1 MLSGAV
7 ISECGKY
14 RYSLTREWDDGLR
27 ALLIMLNPSVADALV
42 DDPTIRR
49 CISFAMKW
57 RHESALTGILGFG
70 SLEVVNLFAFRATDP
85 KDMATAK
92 ANGVDIVGPENDR
105 HIIEAASRAS
115 LVVAAWGADKL
126 APLRSVSIRKLV
138 APHKLHCLGKS
149 KSGAPKHPLYL
160 ASNTELIVL

>member
-1 MLSGAV
+1 MKSGAI

-14 RYSLTREWDDGLR
+14 RYSLTREWGNGARVLWV
-27 ALLIMLNPSVADALV
+27 MLNPSVADASL

-49 CISFAMKW
+49 CI
-57 RHESALTGILGFG
+57 GFSQSNTFLVHAEGAIG

-85 KDMATAK
+85 KDMATARV
-92 ANGVDIVGPENDR
+92 NSVDIVGPENDR
-105 HIIEAASRAS
+105 HIVEAASRAI
-115 LVVAAWGADKL
+115 LVIAAWGADKL

-138 APHKLHCLGKS
+138 APHELHALGKS

-160 ASNTELIVL
+160 PSNSELVIL

>member
-1 MLSGAV
+1 MISGAV

-14 RYSLTREWDDGLR
+14 RYSLTREWDDGPR
-27 ALLIMLNPSVADALV
+27 ALFIILNPSIADALI

-49 CISFAMKW
+49 CIGFAQSFAFEQKI
-57 RHESALTGILGFG
+57 TDCVG

-85 KDMATAK
+85 KDMAAAK
-92 ANGVDIVGPENDR
+92 ARGVDIVGPENDR

-138 APHKLHCLGKS
+138 APHELHCLGKS

-160 ASNTELIVL
+160 ASNTELITL

>member
-1 MLSGAV
+1 MQSGAV

-14 RYSLTREWDDGLR
+14 RYSLTREWDIGPR
-27 ALLIMLNPSVADALV
+27 ALWIMLNPSVADALL

-49 CISFAMKW
+49 CIGFSQSYEF
-57 RHESALTGILGFG
+57 HEFFGDKFG

-105 HIIEAASRAS
+105 HITEAASRAS
-115 LVVAAWGADKL
+115 LVIAAWGADKL
-126 APLRSVSIRKLV
+126 APLRSVLIRRLIV
-138 APHKLHCLGKS
+138 PHELHALGKS

-160 ASNTELIVL
+160 PANAELVVL

>member
-14 RYSLTREWDDGLR
+14 RYSLTREWVNGPR
-27 ALLIMLNPSVADALV
+27 ALLVMLNPSVADALI

-49 CISFAMKW
+49 CISFAMRWEW
-57 RHESALTGILGFG
+57 RGLKFG
-70 SLEVVNLFAFRATDP
+70 SLEVVNLFAYRATDP
-85 KDMATAK
+85 KDMAAAK
-92 ANGVDIVGPENDR
+92 SNGVDIVGPENDL

-138 APHKLHCLGKS
+138 APHELHCLGKS

-160 ASNTELIVL
+160 ASNTELVVL

>member
-1 MLSGAV
+1 M
-7 ISECGKY
+7 ISSAIISPCLNY
-14 RYSLTREWDDGLR
+14 RYSLTREWDNGPRVLW
-27 ALLIMLNPSVADALV
+27 IMLNPSVADANI

-49 CISFAMKW
+49 CVSFTHAF
-57 RHESALTGILGFG
+57 ALYKSDVQPKFG
-70 SLEVVNLFAFRATDP
+70 SLEVVNLFAYRATDP
-85 KDMATAK
+85 KDMASAK
-92 ANGVDIVGPENDR
+92 ADGVNIVGPDNDQ

-138 APHKLHCLGKS
+138 TPHALHCLGKS

-160 ASNTELIVL
+160 ASNSELVTL